1 MDSPVWASNFAR
13 FGPQVIGRTIFD
25 HGYPNWEQNP
35 PFHAPVFAV
44 THRGQ
49 QRIDK
54 SGGAANP
61 TPPPAGGTS
70 ASTNTRTTVSPGQ
83 KQTFCVSSPLAQ
95 LQASAAPSGRS
106 DFLPE

>member
-54 SGGAANP
+54 SGAANP

-83 KQTFCVSSPLAQ
+83 KRTFPGELTPGATAGLSRAEW
-95 LQASAAPSGRS
+95 AI
-106 DFLPE
+106 